1 MKFKV
6 KIEEEDYIRYNI
18 YIAFHSRAGRGALF
32 RGRIFGLAI
41 SLFALLVMYVVKADR
56 GLIMTEAAF
65 LAVFSAIWFFSYP
78 YFAKKSIR
86 KQILKLKE
94 EGRLPYEREATLEFR
109 DDEIYEELADGTRHV
124 PYSDIISV
132 EENEEYIYLRKG
144 VQEAILIPEKY
155 LSVPRAT
162 FVDFINE
169 KIKGKAGK

>member
-86 KQILKLKE
+86 KRAN
-94 EGRLPYEREATLEFR
+94 GRPKSRKAERSNWNSSGSRSPFSR
-109 DDEIYEELADGTRHV
+109 R
-124 PYSDIISV
+124 
-132 EENEEYIYLRKG
+132 
-144 VQEAILIPEKY
+144 
-155 LSVPRAT
+155 
-162 FVDFINE
+162 
-169 KIKGKAGK
+169 

>member
-65 LAVFSAIWFFSYP
+65 LLSFQPSGS
-78 YFAKKSIR
+78 SLIR
-86 KQILKLKE
+86 
-94 EGRLPYEREATLEFR
+94 
-109 DDEIYEELADGTRHV
+109 
-124 PYSDIISV
+124 ISRRRV
-132 EENEEYIYLRKG
+132 YGSR
-144 VQEAILIPEKY
+144 Y
-155 LSVPRAT
+155 LS
-162 FVDFINE
+162 
-169 KIKGKAGK
+169 

>member
-18 YIAFHSRAGRGALF
+18 YITFHSKAGRGALF
-32 RGRIFGLAI
+32 RGRIFGLAV
-41 SLFALLVMYVVKADR
+41 SLLALFIMFIAGADKMF
-56 GLIMTEAAF
+56 IMTEATF
-65 LAVFSAIWFFSYP
+65 LAVFSLIWFFVYP
-78 YFAKKSIR
+78 HFAKKSIR

-94 EGRLPYEREATLEFR
+94 EGRLPYERETLLEFR

-132 EENEEYIYLRKG
+132 EENDEYIYLRKG

-155 LSVPRAT
+155 LTVPRAT
-162 FVDFINE
+162 FVDFMKE
-169 KIKGKAGK
+169 KIKGKAGE